1 MSFLLNWANFR
12 ECHILPDWLLVY
24 QIYDDVLVL
33 SLARTGSHSDIF
45 KLPRRTLR
53 VRRFAFHPKRKQQ
66 PRPSAQLPQL
76 TSLSLANSA
85 KTSRAAPVCA
95 AHTPPSPPDSPAY
108 RPRHNDDQRSHTHTL
123 PVPSPASSVH
133 R

>member
-45 KLPRRTLR
+45 CRTLR
-53 VRRFAFHPKRKQQ
+53 VRLFAFHPNVKRQ
-66 PRPSAQLPQL
+66 PHPSAQLPQL
-76 TSLSLANSA
+76 TSLLLANSA

-95 AHTPPSPPDSPAY
+95 AHTPPSPPNNPAY
-108 RPRHNDDQRSHTHTL
+108 RPRHNDDQRSHTHTS
-123 PVPSPASSVH
+123 PAPSPAPSA
-133 R
+133 RR